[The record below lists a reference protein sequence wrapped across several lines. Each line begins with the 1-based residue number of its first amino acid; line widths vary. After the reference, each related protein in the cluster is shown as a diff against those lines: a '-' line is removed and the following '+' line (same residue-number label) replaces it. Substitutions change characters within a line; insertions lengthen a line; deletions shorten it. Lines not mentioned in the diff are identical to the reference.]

1 MVGNLTYGNG
11 DHGIDNNAAPNQV
24 IVGNTV
30 QGNVTVGINLEGASS
45 PGSGG
50 ATVANNVL
58 LDNGLLREVGGG
70 TSGGSAG
77 NIRVDAQSQAG
88 TTLDY
93 NLYDLSPVEGGTVQV
108 VWVGAGSYTSLA
120 AFHAAQPTQEIHG
133 LQASSLLAAPA
144 TVAERPASDPYNV
157 AVNVGDYHLTAGSA
171 AIDSANADATGEPA
185 LDIEGQARVDD
196 PATTDTGAGTRTY
209 DDRGAYEFVPS
220 AGGDPS
226 LIAYW
231 TMDETGGA
239 TAHDTGAAPANDA
252 ALSGSP
258 TFGTGRIGNALSLD
272 GSTQYGTVAD
282 EASLDITDAITIAA
296 WVRPEKFATQDLIA
310 KDINGSV
317 DGYQLSLATTKGDSS
332 SQRAF
337 VRFNQASNGDSIR
350 LNATTMYPID
360 GTWMHV
366 AATYDGATIKLYIN
380 GHLEGSLPW
389 AGTIA
394 TNATALGIGAQSD
407 DTRWFQGDL
416 DDVRLYDRALSAGE
430 IAALAETPNQA
441 PLCSGVS
448 LSTAQDTA
456 ADAAPDCTDP
466 DGDALSYAIVDQ
478 PGHGTASVVADQL
491 HYVPEAGY
499 TGDDAFTYQ
508 ATDGELDSNTATV
521 GVTVTPPGDPSL
533 IAYWTMDETGG
544 ATAHDTGAAPAN
556 DAALSGSP
564 TFGTG
569 RIGNAL
575 SLDGSTQYGT
585 VADEASLDITDAITI
600 AAWVRPEKFA
610 TQDLI
615 AKDINGSVDGYQLSL
630 ATTKGGSSSQRAF
643 VRFNQATSGDDVRV
657 NAATMYP
664 IDGTWMHLAATYDG
678 SIIKLYV
685 NGALEGSLPWAGTIA
700 TNATALGIGAQSDD
714 TRWFQGDLDDVRLY
728 DRALSAGEIAALAE
742 TPNQAPLCSGVSLS
756 TAQDTAADAA
766 PDCTD
771 PDGDALSYAI
781 VDRLRH
787 GTASV
792 AGDQLHYVPE
802 AGYTG
807 DDAFTYQATDGE
819 LDSNTATVGVT
830 VTPPGDPSLI
840 AYWTMDETGGA
851 TAHDTGAAPANDAAL
866 SGSPTFGTGRIGN
879 ALSLDGSTQY
889 GTVADEASLDITDA
903 ITIAAWIE
911 PAKLATQHLVQKGT
925 MGAPNGYELSLASTG
940 KVFFR
945 LNNTAATRIDST
957 TLYPTD
963 GHTWMHVAVTW
974 DGSDMR
980 IYVNGV
986 AEGGTVAGPA
996 AIATNSN
1003 PLVIGA
1009 VSDLTYKFQGA
1020 IDDVRIY
1027 NRALSAGEIAALAI
1041 GSLDHIVIS
1050 PSIASIVTGATQAYT
1065 AEGFDALDNSLGDVT
1080 GDTVFTIDG
1089 AGICTLAACG
1099 SDVPGDYT
1107 VTGTNGTFT
1116 DDAALTVALDTYTL
1130 TYTAGAGGTIEGDS
1144 PQTVDYGT
1152 DGTAVSAVPDTGYHF
1167 VAWSDTSTDNPRTDT
1182 HVTGD
1187 ITVSASF
1194 ALDTYTLTYT
1204 AGAGGTI
1211 EGDSPQTVD
1220 YGTDGT
1226 AVSAVPDTGYHFVAW
1241 SDTSTDNP
1249 RTDTHVT
1256 GDITVSASFA
1266 LDTYT
1271 LTYTAGAGGTIE
1283 GDSPQTVDY
1292 GTDGTAVSAVPDTG
1306 YHFVA
1311 WSDTSTDNPRTDTH
1325 VTGDITVS
1333 ASFALDTYTLTY
1345 TAGAGGTIEGD
1356 SPQTVDY
1363 GTDGTAVSAVPD
1375 TGYHFVAWS
1384 DTSTDNPRT
1393 DTHVTGDITVS
1404 ASFALDTSLLQG
1416 TVTVLASGD
1425 PVAGATVSAWDATS
1439 GAWTG
1444 AGVTNG
1450 SGSTRSACPPAPTT
1464 SISRVAASPRPG
1476 MAAPARPP
1484 RPMWM

>member
-1 MVGNLTYGNG
+1 MSAWDATSGAWTGAGVTAGDGTYAINLPAGSYNLYIQGGGQPASWYGG
-11 DHGIDNNAAPNQV
+11 TSKATATDVDVTTTTTLDIALGKALL
-24 IVGNTV
+24 
-30 QGNVTVGINLEGASS
+30 QGTVTVLASGD
-45 PGSGG
+45 PVAG
-50 ATVANNVL
+50 ATVSPRGMPPAAPGRAPVYRRVTGTYAINLPAGSYNL
-58 LDNGLLREVGGG
+58 YIQGGGQPASWYGG
-70 TSGGSAG
+70 TSKATATD
-77 NIRVDAQSQAG
+77 VDVTTT
-88 TTLDY
+88 TTLD
-93 NLYDLSPVEGGTVQV
+93 
-108 VWVGAGSYTSLA
+108 
-120 AFHAAQPTQEIHG
+120 I
-133 LQASSLLAAPA
+133 
-144 TVAERPASDPYNV
+144 
-157 AVNVGDYHLTAGSA
+157 
-171 AIDSANADATGEPA
+171 
-185 LDIEGQARVDD
+185 
-196 PATTDTGAGTRTY
+196 
-209 DDRGAYEFVPS
+209 
-220 AGGDPS
+220 
-226 LIAYW
+226 
-231 TMDETGGA
+231 
-239 TAHDTGAAPANDA
+239 
-252 ALSGSP
+252 
-258 TFGTGRIGNALSLD
+258 
-272 GSTQYGTVAD
+272 
-282 EASLDITDAITIAA
+282 
-296 WVRPEKFATQDLIA
+296 
-310 KDINGSV
+310 
-317 DGYQLSLATTKGDSS
+317 
-332 SQRAF
+332 
-337 VRFNQASNGDSIR
+337 
-350 LNATTMYPID
+350 
-360 GTWMHV
+360 
-366 AATYDGATIKLYIN
+366 
-380 GHLEGSLPW
+380 
-389 AGTIA
+389 
-394 TNATALGIGAQSD
+394 ALGPPAP
-407 DTRWFQGDL
+407 
-416 DDVRLYDRALSAGE
+416 
-430 IAALAETPNQA
+430 PNQA

-466 DGDALSYAIVDQ
+466 DGDALSYAIVD
-478 PGHGTASVVADQL
+478 PASHGTASVAGDQL

-600 AAWVRPEKFA
+600 AAWVRPEKVGTQYLVKKA
-610 TQDLI
+610 TQ
-615 AKDINGSVDGYQLSL
+615 GSVDGYELSL
-630 ATTKGGSSSQRAF
+630 ATSGKVFT
-643 VRFNQATSGDDVRV
+643 RFNQASYTNDYRIDSLTS
-657 NAATMYP
+657 YP
-664 IDGTWMHLAATYDG
+664 SDGNTWIHVAVTWDG
-678 SIIKLYV
+678 SDIRLYY
-685 NGALEGSLPWAGTIA
+685 NGIQEGLPLTFAGPIAANSLG
-700 TNATALGIGAQSDD
+700 LGIGVQPDGASML
-714 TRWFQGDLDDVRLY
+714 QGDLDDVRLY

-781 VDRLRH
+781 VDPASH

-1027 NRALSAGEIAALAI
+1027 NRALSAGEIAALAETPN
-1041 GSLDHIVIS
+1041 H
-1050 PSIASIVTGATQAYT
+1050 
-1065 AEGFDALDNSLGDVT
+1065 
-1080 GDTVFTIDG
+1080 
-1089 AGICTLAACG
+1089 
-1099 SDVPGDYT
+1099 
-1107 VTGTNGTFT
+1107 
-1116 DDAALTVALDTYTL
+1116 
-1130 TYTAGAGGTIEGDS
+1130 
-1144 PQTVDYGT
+1144 
-1152 DGTAVSAVPDTGYHF
+1152 
-1167 VAWSDTSTDNPRTDT
+1167 
-1182 HVTGD
+1182 
-1187 ITVSASF
+1187 
-1194 ALDTYTLTYT
+1194 
-1204 AGAGGTI
+1204 
-1211 EGDSPQTVD
+1211 
-1220 YGTDGT
+1220 
-1226 AVSAVPDTGYHFVAW
+1226 
-1241 SDTSTDNP
+1241 
-1249 RTDTHVT
+1249 
-1256 GDITVSASFA
+1256 
-1266 LDTYT
+1266 
-1271 LTYTAGAGGTIE
+1271 
-1283 GDSPQTVDY
+1283 
-1292 GTDGTAVSAVPDTG
+1292 
-1306 YHFVA
+1306 
-1311 WSDTSTDNPRTDTH
+1311 
-1325 VTGDITVS
+1325 
-1333 ASFALDTYTLTY
+1333 
-1345 TAGAGGTIEGD
+1345 
-1356 SPQTVDY
+1356 
-1363 GTDGTAVSAVPD
+1363 
-1375 TGYHFVAWS
+1375 
-1384 DTSTDNPRT
+1384 
-1393 DTHVTGDITVS
+1393 
-1404 ASFALDTSLLQG
+1404 
-1416 TVTVLASGD
+1416 
-1425 PVAGATVSAWDATS
+1425 
-1439 GAWTG
+1439 
-1444 AGVTNG
+1444 
-1450 SGSTRSACPPAPTT
+1450 AP
-1464 SISRVAASPRPG
+1464 
-1476 MAAPARPP
+1476 
-1484 RPMWM
+1484 